1 MAACLSNL
9 AQQPGTALHLCLA
22 QPYELSM
29 ALTIKRTHTHNLN
42 GHTAHAASK
51 ASRSQAYTLPL
62 VALLSLL
69 SASPTSSTP
78 SPQFP
83 SYWSASVKRAELST
97 CSRSTDEHRQADAQ
111 RPRTRA
117 RSMGNQPGGRQLAYN
132 RRTGASRP
140 GSHDGRCITKVRGL
154 DSLGHS
160 GGHTQTRHRAQLSP

>member
-1 MAACLSNL
+1 MYTCWHSNL
-9 AQQPGTALHLCLA
+9 AQLCTSNLCLA

-83 SYWSASVKRAELST
+83 SYCILVIKKGTGMGARALS
-97 CSRSTDEHRQADAQ
+97 DF
-111 RPRTRA
+111 
-117 RSMGNQPGGRQLAYN
+117 
-132 RRTGASRP
+132 
-140 GSHDGRCITKVRGL
+140 
-154 DSLGHS
+154 SL
-160 GGHTQTRHRAQLSP
+160 